1 MCCMC
6 QRLIHLFFCVC
17 ACVFVAPGGGQT
29 ANEQLKMK
37 TLKALE
43 GLKQRLETNQKML
56 DSSESTLK
64 AEQARPTQE
73 GHRGRGKAWPAPQSG
88 AGSERMRGLGAG
100 EQSDA

>member
-29 ANEQLKMK
+29 ANEQLKTK

-88 AGSERMRGLGAG
+88 AGNERMRKLGAG
-100 EQSDA
+100 EQSEA